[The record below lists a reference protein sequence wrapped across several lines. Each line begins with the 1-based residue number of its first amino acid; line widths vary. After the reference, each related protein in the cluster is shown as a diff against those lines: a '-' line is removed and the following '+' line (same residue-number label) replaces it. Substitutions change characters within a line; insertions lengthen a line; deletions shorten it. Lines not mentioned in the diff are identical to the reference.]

1 MSAQILE
8 IGEFRITR
16 ERQAKWDGCKHVH
29 LTLDDDAEIV
39 MCDDCEKQVGSYAAL
54 RMLVNRWEKLQSR
67 AESQHHMLV
76 AASEKTICL
85 RAAQRV
91 ERAWRSRSMVP
102 NCPHCREA
110 IFPDDG
116 FGSTSTNKEI
126 ALRRREVAKQEGKS

>member
-8 IGEFRITR
+8 IGEFRIKR
-16 ERQAKWDGCKHVH
+16 ERQTKSDGCKHVH

-54 RMLVNRWEKLQSR
+54 RMLVNRWDKLQSR
-67 AESQHHMLV
+67 AESQHRMIV
-76 AASEKTICL
+76 EASEKTIGL

-91 ERAWRSRSMVP
+91 EEAWRSRSMVP
-102 NCPHCREA
+102 ICPHCRDA

-116 FGSTSTNKEI
+116 FGCTSTNKAI
-126 ALRRREVAKQEGKS
+126 ALRRRDVAKQEVKV